1 MRIKTKSVWN
11 IPNWRWI
18 LDSLGERYWK
28 RKFKDEFGF
37 DEGGYFMSTR
47 MQVVLTKYHLV

>member
-1 MRIKTKSVWN
+1 MRIKTKSAWN

-37 DEGGYFMSTR
+37 DEGFYE
-47 MQVVLTKYHLV
+47 H